1 MCCCF
6 PNAFQCILL
15 NRCILRKILLS
26 EVLGKAPIGLKAT
39 SEWLSSSRI
48 REPGQRTGSRLSLY
62 IIIFS
67 KWKSCNSTGC
77 VHQYGKCSHFFSKN
91 LSLFMPDSGHS
102 RMQIPKYHRTIA
114 NKRPEILNLL
124 YSAGYEDSS
133 GLTLDRTTSS
143 IFPC

>member
-48 REPGQRTGSRLSLY
+48 REPGQRTGSRLN

-67 KWKSCNSTGC
+67 KWKSCNLTGC

-91 LSLFMPDSGHS
+91 LSLFMPDSGDN
-102 RMQIPKYHRTIA
+102 RMQIPKYHRTIV
-114 NKRPEILNLL
+114 NKRPQILNLL